1 MSHVKLSLRPAAS
14 EARLKQNDHSLI
26 EFVFTCEGHEFVL
39 ELPRYQ
45 VESLLDDVR
54 VILDE
59 EERRRANREQMSL
72 FARMGEPL

>member
-26 EFVFTCEGHEFVL
+26 EFVFACEGHEFLL
-39 ELPRYQ
+39 ELPRCQ
-45 VESLLDDVR
+45 VEALLDDVR

-59 EERRRANREQMSL
+59 EERRRASREQMSL
-72 FARMGEPL
+72 FARMGETL